1 MSITWQKDP
10 NSKNNNKAEEEEEE
24 EETRQFSFDYN
35 VNLKIKTAV
44 AGLRPFVKRYFF
56 EFASDRDKELVAD
69 FVLSCFRQENIT
81 SNTRRA
87 YIVAVATMARYF
99 FKGEKKKDI
108 SAITSKDL
116 AGYLNSMQRDENQDP
131 DQSWIGN
138 QRAMGLPLLKFF
150 KWMAY
155 PDLTPREKAH
165 SSR

>member
-10 NSKNNNKAEEEEEE
+10 NSKNNNKAEEEEE

-56 EFASDRDKELVAD
+56 EFASDHDKELVAD
-69 FVLSCFRQENIT
+69 FVLSCVRQENIT

-87 YIVAVATMARYF
+87 YIVAIATMARYF

-108 SAITSKDL
+108 SAITNKDL

-131 DQSWIGN
+131 DVMDRKPKGKGPSIAKVFQVDGISRPHPSG
-138 QRAMGLPLLKFF
+138 
-150 KWMAY
+150 
-155 PDLTPREKAH
+155 EKAH